1 MIYEFK
7 KAEPRASVL
16 WLDVSSAAS
25 FEAGMRLIAQALKVT
40 DALIPD
46 SDYSALLSDW
56 LINEV
61 KGRWFLVLDDL
72 QSVRSPTHLV
82 SSGSLEYA
90 VSRLLDLLST
100 RNHGSLLM
108 TTRDLGSARLVVKD
122 HEDHF
127 HVMPMELEE
136 SRALLE
142 NVTDKRLEPDDYSYL
157 KDLGSTLGN
166 SPLALASIGQMMR
179 RRQISIK
186 EIDEQ
191 FNESVAS
198 IPRASHCSTSYR
210 DLITSTFESTLARL
224 THTSIDLL
232 SFMSLCHC
240 DSIPEVLLRC
250 FRGVGKLGVG
260 VSHQAACDDKDL
272 SRVVGKRGEVSYI
285 DVAHSAHPQ
294 HPSLASSAIT
304 GTDQSLHLEDQV
316 KELMSFA
323 LVTQAADPKSPDGER
338 TFSMHR
344 LIKHTIL
351 DRLDSRGDLESCKSN
366 YLKCLD
372 AIVPHDTTHLHWRE
386 YALIYPHVMEATR
399 MKYDDMHLA
408 LLGSITYRTA
418 KFALRR
424 GAVSEAENM
433 TLASW
438 TGRSESLGPEALE
451 SLQSA
456 LLLAETRVL
465 QGRLA
470 EAAEIEVRV
479 LEAFKRLLGHNH
491 SSTLDVQTNLAS
503 TYVQLGLF
511 EKARV
516 LQIEALKELKASFG
530 ENHPLSL
537 SGQSVLADIYR
548 RDGLLVEAQE
558 LEEHAVERRRVL
570 LGSEHPDTLHSMENL
585 ASTLEHQGKWKE
597 ATALREDNF
606 STYQKCLG
614 GSHPDTLACATNL
627 AATYRLQGR
636 MSEAA
641 DLLNATLKTLQEVL
655 GPKHPFV
662 LVVTE
667 RLALIQWDSRPTS
680 EAYRDMSQCAAR
692 SSEVLGFDH
701 PDTARRHEQLE
712 VWRRTEP
719 EYCKSD

>member
-1 MIYEFK
+1 
-7 KAEPRASVL
+7 
-16 WLDVSSAAS
+16 
-25 FEAGMRLIAQALKVT
+25 MRSIARALKVT
-40 DALIPD
+40 DALTPD
-46 SDYSALLSDW
+46 SDDSALLSDW
-56 LINEV
+56 LTNEV
-61 KGRWFLVLDDL
+61 EGRWFIVLDDL

-90 VSRLLDLLST
+90 VSRLLDRLST
-100 RNHGSLLM
+100 RNHGSLLI
-108 TTRDLGSARLVVKD
+108 TTRDLGSARSVVKD

-142 NVTDKRLEPDDYSYL
+142 NMMDKQLEPDDYSYL
-157 KDLGSTLGN
+157 KDLGSMLGN
-166 SPLALASIGQMMR
+166 SPLALATIGQQMR

-186 EIDEQ
+186 EIVEQ
-191 FNESVAS
+191 YNESVAS
-198 IPRASHCSTSYR
+198 IPRASHRSTSYR
-210 DLITSTFESTLARL
+210 DPITSMFESTLAGL
-224 THTSIDLL
+224 THTSIELL

-250 FRGVGKLGVG
+250 FRGVGRMGAG
-260 VSHQAACDDKDL
+260 VSHQAAGDDKDL
-272 SRVVGKRGEVSYI
+272 FRVVAKRGEVSYI
-285 DVAHSAHPQ
+285 DVAHSTHPQ
-294 HPSLASSAIT
+294 YPSLASSAIT
-304 GTDQSLHLEDQV
+304 GTDQSLHLEDQI

-323 LVTQAADPKSPDGER
+323 LIAQAADPKSPDGER
-338 TFSMHR
+338 TFCMHR

-372 AIVPHDTTHLHWRE
+372 SIVPHDTTRLHWRE
-386 YALIYPHVMEATR
+386 YALIYPHVTEATR
-399 MKYDDMHLA
+399 MKYDDMHLS

-424 GAVSEAENM
+424 GAVSEAESM

-456 LLLAETRVL
+456 LLLAETRTL

-479 LEAFKRLLGHNH
+479 LEAFKRLLGHAH
-491 SSTLDVQTNLAS
+491 SSTLEVQTNLAS

-511 EKARV
+511 DNARV
-516 LQIEALKELKASFG
+516 LQIEALEELKASFG

-548 RDGLLVEAQE
+548 RDKRLVEAQK
-558 LEEHAVERRRVL
+558 LEEHAIERRRVV

-585 ASTLEHQGKWKE
+585 ASTLQDQGRLEE
-597 ATALREDNF
+597 ATALREDNL

-614 GSHPDTLACATNL
+614 SSHPDTLACATNL
-627 AATYRLQGR
+627 AATYGLQGR

-641 DLLNATLKTLQEVL
+641 DLLTATLETLQSVL
-655 GPKHPFV
+655 GLEHPFV

-667 RLALIQWDSRPTS
+667 RLALIQWKLRPTS
-680 EAYRDMSQCAAR
+680 EAYRDMSQCAAK

-712 VWRRTEP
+712 LWRRTEP
-719 EYCKSD
+719 GYCRGD